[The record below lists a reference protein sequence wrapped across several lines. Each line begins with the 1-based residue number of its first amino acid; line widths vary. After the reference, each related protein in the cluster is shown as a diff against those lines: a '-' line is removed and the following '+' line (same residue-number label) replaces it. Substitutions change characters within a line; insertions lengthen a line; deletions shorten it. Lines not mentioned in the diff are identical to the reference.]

1 MKQAANLS
9 VDSKLLQ
16 EAKELKIN
24 LSQTLEEALREKVR
38 AEKGRK
44 WLEENR
50 EAIESYNEWVR
61 KNGLPLAK
69 YRMF

>member
-9 VDSKLLQ
+9 VDSELLQ

-38 AEKGRK
+38 AERGRK

-50 EAIESYNEWVR
+50 KAIESYNQWVR

>member
-9 VDSKLLQ
+9 VESELLQ

-38 AEKGRK
+38 AEKGRQ